1 MSEPVRLSKRLAEL
15 IACSRREAELYI
27 EGGWVLVDGEVVEE
41 PQFKVLQQT
50 VTLHPEA
57 TLTPQEPVTI
67 LLHLPPDFSANIEA
81 IQALIAPQNH
91 WLDDGSGIR
100 TLKNHFA
107 RLVAAAPIQNNASG
121 LVVFSQDWR
130 VLRKLNEDAH
140 KNEQEYVVEVSGE
153 LVFDG
158 LALLNQPPIKASWQN
173 ETRLRFAVKNPQPG
187 QIAQRCESVGLVVKN
202 IKRIR
207 IGGVSMAKVPP
218 GQWRYLA
225 PHEKF

>member
-41 PQFKVLQQT
+41 PQFKVLEQT
-50 VTLHPEA
+50 VELHPEA

-67 LLHLPPDFSANIEA
+67 LLHLPLDFSADIES
-81 IQALIAPQNH
+81 IQALITPENH

-107 RLVAAAPIQNNASG
+107 RLIAAAPIQKNASG

-140 KNEQEYVVEVSGE
+140 KNEQEYVIEVSGE

-158 LALLNQPPIKASWQN
+158 LALLNRPPIKASWQN
-173 ETRLRFAVKNPQPG
+173 ETHLRFAVKNPQPQ
-187 QIAQRCESVGLVVKN
+187 QIVQRCESVGLVVKN

-207 IGGVSMAKVPP
+207 VGGVSMAKVPA